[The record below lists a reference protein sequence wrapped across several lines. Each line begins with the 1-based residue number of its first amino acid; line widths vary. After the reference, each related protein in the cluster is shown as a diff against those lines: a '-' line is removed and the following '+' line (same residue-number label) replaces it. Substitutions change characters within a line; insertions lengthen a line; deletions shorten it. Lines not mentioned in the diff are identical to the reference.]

1 MKNGFWD
8 RVLIYLYVLLTLL
21 IVVAAGLRAFGL
33 DLVGGFIEGLRAN
46 VPGIFWRLILIG
58 VCALIALL
66 GVFVAVVVTPSR
78 VRKRNFITLNAD
90 NGGQVRIAL
99 PAIRQMAMQAIAG
112 VAGLE
117 DVEVDVVESG
127 DDAIAVSVAMDV
139 EGGVHV
145 PTVTMNMQSAIRG
158 NIEKNCGVNVRS
170 VTVDV
175 KSVLPGIEAVMAE
188 AHVAMDREPAP
199 QPVIEAVESEP
210 EAEAADEVISAEEA
224 HDWQDTAPAQA
235 EEAPETDEAQV

>member
-21 IVVAAGLRAFGL
+21 IVVATGLRAFGL

-46 VPGIFWRLILIG
+46 VPGLFWRLILIG

-66 GVFVAVVVTPSR
+66 GAFVAVVVTPSR

-112 VAGLE
+112 VAGLK
-117 DVEVDVVESG
+117 DVDIDVSESG
-127 DDAIAVSVAMDV
+127 DDAIEVSVAMDV

-145 PTVTMNMQSAIRG
+145 PTVTLNMQSAIRG

-175 KSVLPGIEAVMAE
+175 KSVLPGVEPAAE
-188 AHVAMDREPAP
+188 APVVMDRESAP
-199 QPVIEAVESEP
+199 QAGIAAAEREP
-210 EAEAADEVISAEEA
+210 EAVPADEEISAEAA
-224 HDWQDTAPAQA
+224 HDWQEAAPAQA
-235 EEAPETDEAQV
+235 EEAADEAQV

>member
-33 DLVGGFIEGLRAN
+33 DLVGCFIEGLRAN
-46 VPGIFWRLILIG
+46 MPGIFWRLIVIG
-58 VCALIALL
+58 LCVLIALL

-78 VRKRNFITLNAD
+78 VRRRNFITLNAD

-99 PAIRQMAMQAIAG
+99 PAIRQMASQAIAG
-112 VAGLE
+112 VAGLK
-117 DVEVDVVESG
+117 DVEIDVAESG

-139 EGGVHV
+139 ESGVHV
-145 PTVTMNMQSAIRG
+145 PTVTMNMQSAIRA

-175 KSVLPGIEAVMAE
+175 KSVLPGPEPVAAEVPAVME
-188 AHVAMDREPAP
+188 QEPAP
-199 QPVIEAVESEP
+199 QIGTEAVESEP
-210 EAEAADEVISAEEA
+210 EAEAADEGISAEKA
-224 HDWQDTAPAQA
+224 HDWQDAAPAQA
-235 EEAPETDEAQV
+235 EETTDEAQI

>member
-21 IVVAAGLRAFGL
+21 IVVATGLRVFGL

-46 VPGIFWRLILIG
+46 VPGLFWRLILIG

-66 GVFVAVVVTPSR
+66 GAFVAVVVTPSR

-112 VAGLE
+112 VAGLK
-117 DVEVDVVESG
+117 DVDIDVSESG
-127 DDAIAVSVAMDV
+127 DDAIEVSVAMDV
-139 EGGVHV
+139 EGGLHV
-145 PTVTMNMQSAIRG
+145 PTVTLNMQSAIRG

-175 KSVLPGIEAVMAE
+175 KSVLPGVEPAAE
-188 AHVAMDREPAP
+188 APVVMDRESAP
-199 QPVIEAVESEP
+199 QAGIAAAEREPAAVP
-210 EAEAADEVISAEEA
+210 ADEEISAESA
-224 HDWQDTAPAQA
+224 HDWQEAAPAQA
-235 EEAPETDEAQV
+235 EEAADEAQV

>member
-21 IVVAAGLRAFGL
+21 IVVATGLRAFGL

-46 VPGIFWRLILIG
+46 VPGLFWRLILIG

-66 GVFVAVVVTPSR
+66 GAFVAVVVTPSR

-112 VAGLE
+112 VAGLK
-117 DVEVDVVESG
+117 DVDIDVSESG
-127 DDAIAVSVAMDV
+127 DDAIEVSVAMDV

-145 PTVTMNMQSAIRG
+145 PTVTLNMQSAIRG
-158 NIEKNCGVNVRS
+158 SIEKNCGVNVRS

-175 KSVLPGIEAVMAE
+175 KSVLPGVEPAAE
-188 AHVAMDREPAP
+188 APAVMDREPAP
-199 QPVIEAVESEP
+199 QSGIDTAESEP
-210 EAEAADEVISAEEA
+210 AAVPADEEISAEGA
-224 HDWQDTAPAQA
+224 HDRQDAAPAQA
-235 EEAPETDEAQV
+235 EEAADEAQV

>member
-21 IVVAAGLRAFGL
+21 IVVAAGLQAFGL
-33 DLVGGFIEGLRAN
+33 DLLGSFIEGLRAN

-99 PAIRQMAMQAIAG
+99 PAIRQMVMQAIAG
-112 VAGLE
+112 VTGLS
-117 DVEVDVVESG
+117 DVTVDVAESG

-145 PTVTMNMQSAIRG
+145 PTVTMTMQSAIRG

-175 KSVLPGIEAVMAE
+175 KSVLPCIEPAAVETPA
-188 AHVAMDREPAP
+188 ATGWEPAP
-199 QPVIEAVESEP
+199 QPVVEADESEP
-210 EAEAADEVISAEEA
+210 EAADEAISAAAEV
-224 HDWQDTAPAQA
+224 HWQDSASAQA
-235 EEAPETDEAQV
+235 EEAPETDDAQA